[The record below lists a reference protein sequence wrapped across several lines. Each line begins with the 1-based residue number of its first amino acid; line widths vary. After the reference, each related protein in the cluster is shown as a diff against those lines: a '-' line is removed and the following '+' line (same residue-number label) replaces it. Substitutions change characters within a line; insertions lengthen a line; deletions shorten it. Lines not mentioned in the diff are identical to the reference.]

1 MEKCLIERRDG
12 EACNREGGWRSVLK
26 KCLIERGGMQKYLIE
41 RGEMEKLV
49 IERDYGEVFNRE
61 EGWRS
66 L

>member
-1 MEKCLIERRDG
+1 MEKLVIERGDG
-12 EACNREGGWRSVLK
+12 EVFLK

>member
-49 IERDYGEVFNRE
+49 IERGDGEVF
-61 EGWRS
+61 
-66 L
+66 